1 LFSIIEP
8 KYVALMRKEK
18 GKSMRIKK
26 KIREYH
32 TPFARVADKRLEL
45 TLSSETIAEK
55 KNFYNVLFNDDR
67 IGDVMQREFL
77 LQEGKKPVALLKS
90 WIPVDYLVERKN
102 ADVELLVDQSKGVS
116 SIRKEIALSWP
127 NEIEAQP
134 LQIIGD
140 SQVLIEKTFFLDQDK
155 TIIRYEEEISDPD
168 AYLFEE

>member
-1 LFSIIEP
+1 MDTSRLF
-8 KYVALMRKEK
+8 
-18 GKSMRIKK
+18 
-26 KIREYH
+26 
-32 TPFARVADKRLEL
+32 
-45 TLSSETIAEK
+45 
-55 KNFYNVLFNDDR
+55 
-67 IGDVMQREFL
+67 
-77 LQEGKKPVALLKS
+77 
-90 WIPVDYLVERKN
+90 VERKN

-127 NEIEAQP
+127 NEIEAQQ

>member
-1 LFSIIEP
+1 
-8 KYVALMRKEK
+8 MRNEK

-26 KIREYH
+26 KISEYH

-127 NEIEAQP
+127 NEIEAQQ

>member
-1 LFSIIEP
+1 
-8 KYVALMRKEK
+8 
-18 GKSMRIKK
+18 MRIKK

-90 WIPVDYLVERKN
+90 WIPVDYLVESKN

-127 NEIEAQP
+127 NEIEAQQ

>member
-1 LFSIIEP
+1 
-8 KYVALMRKEK
+8 
-18 GKSMRIKK
+18 
-26 KIREYH
+26 
-32 TPFARVADKRLEL
+32 
-45 TLSSETIAEK
+45 
-55 KNFYNVLFNDDR
+55 
-67 IGDVMQREFL
+67 MQREFL

-127 NEIEAQP
+127 NEIEAQQ

-140 SQVLIEKTFFLDQDK
+140 SQVLIEKTFLDQDK